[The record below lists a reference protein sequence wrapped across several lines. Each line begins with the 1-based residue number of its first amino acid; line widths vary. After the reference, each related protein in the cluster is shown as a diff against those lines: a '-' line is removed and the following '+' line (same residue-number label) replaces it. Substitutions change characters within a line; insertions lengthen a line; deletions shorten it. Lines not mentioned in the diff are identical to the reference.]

1 MGATTAALGAT
12 LGDGVSQAWQQLA
25 EAGLLI
31 MHVEH
36 DQFPSAGLKRSQRSP
51 TSFVELLL
59 SLSTFALDFSGSLLP
74 SDLSLSGLTT
84 SSTDFA

>member
-36 DQFPSAGLKRSQRSP
+36 DQLPSAGLKRSQRSP
-51 TSFVELLL
+51 TPFVELLL
-59 SLSTFALDFSGSLLP
+59 SLTFALEFSGSLLP